1 MIRKLSEFYFIKLGR
16 KSKMGRKGM
25 EFNTSLFIYINFCI
39 RKIHTYLD
47 YLDITFLKERYIY
60 ILSYIIFKNIIFKKK
75 TSIFKIL
82 LMETL
87 RKIQGQYKYIKIISD

>member
-1 MIRKLSEFYFIKLGR
+1 
-16 KSKMGRKGM
+16 M

-87 RKIQGQYKYIKIISD
+87 RKIQGQYKYIKIISDWFYNIFISIILAIDENVFLI